1 MECDLIPSLQR
12 VRGVG
17 VPSVLGSRDGTIS
30 RQWIWILEVMNV
42 VNVKGRG
49 GRRGGGGVVTAGPP
63 EINVGTRRL
72 FARLEHA
79 TRTHTVL
86 SITLNSA
93 ARGLSGAVA
102 SESSWMVVCLDEE
115 EEFEKNFVACS
126 RFSSRRG
133 VREPAAI
140 KGVKSQRMFVRSHPE
155 KEKSSGEKLSIKGMW
170 DM

>member
-1 MECDLIPSLQR
+1 
-12 VRGVG
+12 
-17 VPSVLGSRDGTIS
+17 
-30 RQWIWILEVMNV
+30 
-42 VNVKGRG
+42 
-49 GRRGGGGVVTAGPP
+49 
-63 EINVGTRRL
+63 
-72 FARLEHA
+72 
-79 TRTHTVL
+79 VL